1 MKVYAIY
8 QKGLGKIAREYIDT
22 RDGLIAGRYMY
33 IPENTLPVVIG
44 RFGDYC
50 TFVDEAEKKKG
61 FVGFKTCREDEA
73 PLSREEMYPKNA
85 EAFAMGWISPEGD
98 TYACG
103 YAAHIYCADAIC
115 RDQGY
120 DCRNGQR
127 TLEKLGWAEITKN
140 LHEKGAPM
148 VHVGGGEG
156 TLTEAQIACLEKLGI
171 DGYPEI
177 RMQIEYQ
184 VSVLFRLFTI

>member
-85 EAFAMGWISPEGD
+85 ELQSRMRSRFGW
-98 TYACG
+98 T
-103 YAAHIYCADAIC
+103 
-115 RDQGY
+115 
-120 DCRNGQR
+120 
-127 TLEKLGWAEITKN
+127 N
-140 LHEKGAPM
+140 LKP
-148 VHVGGGEG
+148 
-156 TLTEAQIACLEKLGI
+156 
-171 DGYPEI
+171 
-177 RMQIEYQ
+177 
-184 VSVLFRLFTI
+184 

>member
-22 RDGLIAGRYMY
+22 REGLIAGRYMY
-33 IPENTLPVVIG
+33 IRESELPVVIS
-44 RFGDYC
+44 RFGDAC
-50 TFVDEAEKKKG
+50 TFLPEAEEKKG
-61 FVGFKTCREDEA
+61 FIGFKTCRDNEE

-85 EAFAMGWISPEGD
+85 EEFSMGWISPGGD

-103 YAAHIYCADAIC
+103 FAAHIYCAEAIC
-115 RDQGY
+115 RDLGY
-120 DCRNGQR
+120 DSRNGQR
-127 TLEKLGWAEITKN
+127 TLEKLGWAEVTKN
-140 LHEKGAPM
+140 LHEGGCPM

-156 TLTEAQIACLEKLGI
+156 LLTEAQIACLEKLGI

-177 RMQIEYQ
+177 RRQILR
-184 VSVLFRLFTI
+184 SRK

>member
-1 MKVYAIY
+1 M
-8 QKGLGKIAREYIDT
+8 
-22 RDGLIAGRYMY
+22 
-33 IPENTLPVVIG
+33 
-44 RFGDYC
+44 
-50 TFVDEAEKKKG
+50 
-61 FVGFKTCREDEA
+61 
-73 PLSREEMYPKNA
+73 
-85 EAFAMGWISPEGD
+85 
-98 TYACG
+98 
-103 YAAHIYCADAIC
+103 IC
-115 RDQGY
+115 RDLGY

-177 RMQIEYQ
+177 RMQIE
-184 VSVLFRLFTI
+184 RARK

>member
-8 QKGLGKIAREYIDT
+8 QKGPGRVAREYIDT

-33 IPENTLPVVIG
+33 IPEAALPVVIG

-50 TFVDEAEKKKG
+50 TFLSEAEEKKG
-61 FVGFKTCREDEA
+61 FIGFRTCREDEA

-85 EAFAMGWISPEGD
+85 EAFSIGWISPEGD

-103 YAAHIYCADAIC
+103 FAAHTYCADEIC
-115 RDQGY
+115 RDLGY
-120 DCRNGQR
+120 DFKNGQR

-140 LHEKGAPM
+140 LHENGTPM
-148 VHVGGGEG
+148 VHAGGGTG
-156 TLTEAQIACLEKLGI
+156 LLTEAQIACLERLGI
-171 DGYPEI
+171 DGYPDI
-177 RMQIEYQ
+177 RQLIRKSRGE
-184 VSVLFRLFTI
+184 R

>member
-85 EAFAMGWISPEGD
+85 EAFAMGWISPQGD

-115 RDQGY
+115 RDLGY

-127 TLEKLGWAEITKN
+127 TLEKMGWAEITKN

-177 RMQIEYQ
+177 RMQIE
-184 VSVLFRLFTI
+184 RARK